1 MRLTVKK
8 KQVLK
13 EFLNYKRIIKDAYKL
28 ARRYPVNSDSWKI
41 WIKEVER
48 IELKIIRLQ
57 KYLK

>member
-1 MRLTVKK
+1 MKK